1 LPVGSKLKITTA
13 SSNLNIRSGASTSD
27 TIVGK
32 AAHGIIVTLVNQ
44 LNNQWWEIRTDDGE
58 QGFAFTQYLTQS

>member
-32 AAHGIIVTLVNQ
+32 AAHGIIVNQ

-58 QGFAFTQYLTQS
+58 QGFTFTQYLTQS